1 MKRGIPTAYFSKGGQ
16 YFGRVQS
23 TGHINTAR
31 QRKQCALYETA
42 FGLELGRRIL
52 SAKVKNQ
59 AVVLKRYEKSRGFTL
74 QEEQKMLTIC
84 RNKILESKSIAEMMG
99 YEGQGAKYYF
109 RGLSKCIDKPFQFE
123 GRSRRPPRDEFNSM
137 ISLGYS
143 ILMNE
148 VYGKIELKG
157 LNPYFGFIHRDAE
170 KHPTLASDMM
180 EEWRAVIVD
189 ATVMSMI
196 NGHEIHKEDFV
207 KNQDEPGCYLT
218 KSGLKIFLNKLERKL
233 QTEVRYLSYLEYSV
247 SFRKAIFCQMERLV
261 KDGVIDAIQLH
272 GQEEEDVIRTL
283 QRDLGCPVIKAFSVR
298 SALDLQRAAGSC
310 ADYVLLDYGAGG
322 TGHSFDWRLLEET
335 PLNRPWFLAGGIS
348 PENALEA
355 AQTGA
360 WALDV
365 SSGVETD
372 GKKDPEKM
380 SGIVRRI
387 RNGERQIRH
396 IRGTVHPGNIDE

>member
-1 MKRGIPTAYFSKGGQ
+1 MIRIKI
-16 YFGRVQS
+16 
-23 TGHINTAR
+23 
-31 QRKQCALYETA
+31 C
-42 FGLELGRRIL
+42 GLSRACDIEAANRCRPDYAGFVF
-52 SAKVKNQ
+52 A
-59 AVVLKRYEKSRGFTL
+59 KSRRQVTPREAAELRRLLDPG
-74 QEEQKMLTIC
+74 
-84 RNKILESKSIAEMMG
+84 ILPVG
-99 YEGQGAKYYF
+99 
-109 RGLSKCIDKPFQFE
+109 
-123 GRSRRPPRDEFNSM
+123 
-137 ISLGYS
+137 
-143 ILMNE
+143 
-148 VYGKIELKG
+148 V
-157 LNPYFGFIHRDAE
+157 
-170 KHPTLASDMM
+170 
-180 EEWRAVIVD
+180 
-189 ATVMSMI
+189 
-196 NGHEIHKEDFV
+196 FV
-207 KNQDEPGCYLT
+207 NAP
-218 KSGLKIFLNKLERKL
+218 
-233 QTEVRYLSYLEYSV
+233 V
-247 SFRKAIFCQMERLV
+247 SQMERLV

-272 GQEEEDVIRTL
+272 EQEEEDVIRTL

>member
-1 MKRGIPTAYFSKGGQ
+1 MALLYVNENGAVIGIEGNQCTVKYQDGMKKSIPIESLDGVTILGTAQVTSKCLEAFMKRGIPTAYFSKGGQ

-109 RGLSKCIDKPFQFE
+109 RGFSKCIDKPFQFE

-261 KDGVIDAIQLH
+261 KAIEMGDA
-272 GQEEEDVIRTL
+272 
-283 QRDLGCPVIKAFSVR
+283 SV
-298 SALDLQRAAGSC
+298 
-310 ADYVLLDYGAGG
+310 Y
-322 TGHSFDWRLLEET
+322 E
-335 PLNRPWFLAGGIS
+335 PI
-348 PENALEA
+348 
-355 AQTGA
+355 
-360 WALDV
+360 
-365 SSGVETD
+365 
-372 GKKDPEKM
+372 
-380 SGIVRRI
+380 
-387 RNGERQIRH
+387 QIR
-396 IRGTVHPGNIDE
+396 